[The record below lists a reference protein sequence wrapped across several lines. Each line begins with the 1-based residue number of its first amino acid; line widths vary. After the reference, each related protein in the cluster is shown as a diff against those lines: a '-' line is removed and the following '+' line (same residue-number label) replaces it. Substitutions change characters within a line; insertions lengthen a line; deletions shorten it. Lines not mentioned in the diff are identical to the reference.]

1 MLGEVLLLLVAV
13 AAATVAVHFAVR
25 YGDLYKF
32 GDTEHRRE
40 GRRDALRVIVPA
52 FVAAVAAI
60 GLLLSR
66 LTPHGLGRQ
75 YRDEVDGLRHARQ
88 WGRTMRAGE

>member
-1 MLGEVLLLLVAV
+1 MLGEILLLLVAV

-25 YGDLYKF
+25 YGDLYKV

-40 GRRDALRVIVPA
+40 GTRDALRVIIPA
-52 FVAAVAAI
+52 FVAAVAAT

-75 YRDEVDGLRHARQ
+75 YRDEVDGLRDARQ
-88 WGRTMRAGE
+88 W